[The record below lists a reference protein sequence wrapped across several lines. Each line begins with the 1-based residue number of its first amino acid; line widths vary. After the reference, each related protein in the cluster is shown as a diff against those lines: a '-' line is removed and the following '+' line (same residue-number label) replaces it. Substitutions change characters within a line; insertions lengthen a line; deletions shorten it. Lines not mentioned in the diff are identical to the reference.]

1 MIKIIPKTE
10 KKSSLE
16 LSLSALAAILLI
28 ASMLSYGLLIFLEKK
43 IPQEIKEIEQEIS
56 KAKAP
61 EVKETEKYLR
71 MISQKINTF
80 SEIFNE
86 KVYPS
91 KFLAL
96 GKGDFSKT
104 RKFSTLIH
112 PKVQILNFSLDL
124 EKNELLISGITQ
136 NYITLEQQKLIFE
149 NEKPL
154 IKKVS
159 LKNFGKR
166 KDKKMN
172 FTFEI
177 EFDPKVFRE

>member
-1 MIKIIPKTE
+1 MIKIIPKAE
-10 KKSSLE
+10 KKLPLGVFLSS
-16 LSLSALAAILLI
+16 LAAILLI
-28 ASMLSYGLLIFLEKK
+28 ASMLSYGILIFLEEK

-56 KAKAP
+56 KTKAP

-71 MISQKINTF
+71 KISQKINTF
-80 SEIFNE
+80 SEIFKE

-96 GKGDFSKT
+96 GKGDFSETK
-104 RKFSTLIH
+104 KFSTLIH

-124 EKNELLISGITQ
+124 EKNKLLISGITE

-154 IKKVS
+154 IKEVV

-166 KDKKMN
+166 KDEKIN

-177 EFDPKVFRE
+177 EFNPKVFRE